1 MIPSNSAL
9 SPLLSKKTLQN
20 HGCKENNHGS
30 KENSYFKCTFN
41 YNSKLIHHNNN
52 LWKNITEGEGGM
64 VERERIGD
72 EKKREWL
79 PSHSISEWI
88 AGSRIY
94 SQILLIYI
102 LLLVIHMWQWHQLTG
117 RLCGLDCFFGII
129 ASSYL
134 CLLICIKKGHYWLL
148 LELLVQ
154 QMGRVHYLGKLF
166 YIFKF
171 YQNVIQIPHKS
182 PI

>member
-1 MIPSNSAL
+1 ME
-9 SPLLSKKTLQN
+9 K
-20 HGCKENNHGS
+20 
-30 KENSYFKCTFN
+30 N
-41 YNSKLIHHNNN
+41 YRRRGRDGRVREEEMRR
-52 LWKNITEGEGGM
+52 TEEM
-64 VERERIGD
+64 RRNA
-72 EKKREWL
+72 
-79 PSHSISEWI
+79 SQSISAWI
-88 AGSRIY
+88 AGSRIH

-117 RLCGLDCFFGII
+117 RLCGLDCFFSII

-148 LELLVQ
+148 PELLVQ